1 MPNKILFYN
10 SISPLI
16 YQVTTIIC
24 GFILPRLI
32 LGHFGTE
39 VNGLINSITQFLAII
54 SFLELGVG
62 AVVQSS
68 LYKPLADKDNIT
80 VSKVITSADKFFRR
94 LGYILAIYVVVM
106 LFYYPYLVKQSFSFM
121 FTATLIVA
129 ISIRS
134 FAQYFFGIVNRLLLF
149 ADQKAYI
156 QYIAQTAAVIAN
168 TVGCY
173 ILIAFDCSVQVVYGL
188 TSLIFFLQPLAIHLY
203 IKRYYALDRQIY
215 YDIEPIKQKWNGVAQ
230 HIAAVILSS
239 SDSIVLTTFSTL
251 VNVSIYTVYYLP
263 MSGARLMIMSMIS
276 GIEALIGNL
285 WAKQDLTE
293 LRKVFAWTEWSIHTG
308 TTLIFTLTAVLIVPF
323 VQVYTHGVN
332 DANYMQPLFGVLLVV
347 ANSGHCLRLPYNIMI
362 LAAGHYKQT
371 QHNYIIAAVMNIVI
385 SIIGVK
391 QFGLIGVA
399 LGTLAA
405 MVYQTVWM
413 AWYNSKNFIQ
423 WPMHNF
429 FKQLATDIATS
440 VLIYI
445 VSCNIIIQCYGY
457 LDWIILSIKAT
468 IIAVGVIILVN
479 SLVYREYIIKLKGCV
494 YNMYKKLGGV
504 DNKLELSTCLN
515 CRCAYDY

>member
-1 MPNKILFYN
+1 MKSKVLFYN
-10 SISPLI
+10 SIAPLM

-39 VNGLINSITQFLAII
+39 VNGLVNSITQFLAII

-106 LFYYPYLVKQSFSFM
+106 LFYYPYLVKQSFSFT

-134 FAQYFFGIVNRLLLF
+134 FAQYFFGIVNRLLLL

-188 TSLIFFLQPLAIHLY
+188 TSLIFFLQPLVIHLY
-203 IKRYYALDRQIY
+203 IKRYYALDRQIH
-215 YDIEPIKQKWNGVAQ
+215 YDVEPIKQKWNGVAQ

-276 GIEALIGNL
+276 GIEAVIGNL
-285 WAKQDLTE
+285 WAKQDLAE

-323 VQVYTHGVN
+323 VQVYTHGVI
-332 DANYMQPLFGVLLVV
+332 DANYMQPLFGVLLVA

-371 QHNYIIAAVMNIVI
+371 QHNYIIAAVMNIAI
-385 SIIGVK
+385 SIVCVM

-405 MVYQTVWM
+405 MAYQTVWM

-423 WPMHNF
+423 WPMKNF
-429 FKQLATDIATS
+429 FKQIGVDA
-440 VLIYI
+440 
-445 VSCNIIIQCYGY
+445 VSAVGIFAIGSYFSLSAVGY
-457 LDWIILSIKAT
+457 LSWVILAMKVTACGIIVALLINYVFYKRFMLEIT
-468 IIAVGVIILVN
+468 D
-479 SLVYREYIIKLKGCV
+479 KLMKRFC
-494 YNMYKKLGGV
+494 
-504 DNKLELSTCLN
+504 
-515 CRCAYDY
+515 

>member
-1 MPNKILFYN
+1 MRNKILFYN
-10 SISPLI
+10 SISPLV
-16 YQVTTIIC
+16 YQVTMIIC

-39 VNGLINSITQFLAII
+39 VNGLVNSITQFLAII

-68 LYKPLADKDNIT
+68 LYKPLADNDNIR

-106 LFYYPYLVKQSFSFM
+106 LLYYPYLVKQNFSFT

-129 ISIRS
+129 ISVRS
-134 FAQYFFGIVNRLLLF
+134 FAQYFFGIVNRLLLL

-168 TVGCY
+168 TAGCY
-173 ILIAFDCSVQVVYGL
+173 VLIAFDCSVQVVYGL
-188 TSLIFFLQPLAIHLY
+188 TSFIFFLQPLAIHLY
-203 IKRYYALDRQIY
+203 IKRYYALDRQIH
-215 YDIEPIKQKWNGVAQ
+215 YDVEPIKQKWNGVAQ

-251 VNVSIYTVYYLP
+251 INVSIYTVYYLP

-285 WAKQDLTE
+285 WAKQDLAE

-332 DANYMQPLFGVLLVV
+332 DANYMQPLFGVLLVA

-371 QHNYIIAAVMNIVI
+371 QHNYIIAAVMNIAI
-385 SIIGVK
+385 SIVCVM

-405 MVYQTVWM
+405 MAYQTAWM

-423 WPMHNF
+423 WPMKNF
-429 FKQLATDIATS
+429 FKQIGVDA
-440 VLIYI
+440 
-445 VSCNIIIQCYGY
+445 VS
-457 LDWIILSIKAT
+457 
-468 IIAVGVIILVN
+468 AVGIFAVGSYFSLSAVGYVSWVILAIKVTACGIIVGAIVN
-479 SLVYREYIIKLKGCV
+479 YVFYREYMLKIAIMV
-494 YNMYKKLGGV
+494 MKKF
-504 DNKLELSTCLN
+504 K
-515 CRCAYDY
+515 

>member
-1 MPNKILFYN
+1 MQNKILFYN

-16 YQVTTIIC
+16 YQVTTITC
-24 GFILPRLI
+24 GFILPHLI
-32 LGHFGTE
+32 LGYYGTE
-39 VNGLINSITQFLAII
+39 VNGLVNSITQFLAII

-106 LFYYPYLVKQSFSFM
+106 LFYYPYLVKQSFSFT

-134 FAQYFFGIVNRLLLF
+134 FAQYFFGIVNRLLLL

-156 QYIAQTAAVIAN
+156 QYIAQTSAVIAN

-188 TSLIFFLQPLAIHLY
+188 TSLIFFLQPLAIHMY
-203 IKRYYALDRQIY
+203 IKRYYVLDRQIH
-215 YDIEPIKQKWNGVAQ
+215 YDVEPIKQKWNGVAQ

-285 WAKQDLTE
+285 WAKQDLVE

-308 TTLIFTLTAVLIVPF
+308 TTLIFTITAVLIVPF

-332 DANYMQPLFGVLLVV
+332 DANYMQPLFGVLLVA

-371 QHNYIIAAVMNIVI
+371 QHNYIIAAVMNIAI
-385 SIIGVK
+385 SIVCVM

-399 LGTLAA
+399 FGTLAA

-423 WPMHNF
+423 WPMKNF
-429 FKQLATDIATS
+429 FKQ
-440 VLIYI
+440 I
-445 VSCNIIIQCYGY
+445 VVDVVS
-457 LDWIILSIKAT
+457 
-468 IIAVGVIILVN
+468 AVGIFVVGSCFSLSTIGYVSWVILAIKVTACGIIVGAIVN
-479 SLVYREYIIKLKGCV
+479 YVFYREYMLKIV
-494 YNMYKKLGGV
+494 SMVMKRFK
-504 DNKLELSTCLN
+504 
-515 CRCAYDY
+515 

>member
-1 MPNKILFYN
+1 MQNKILFYN

-16 YQVTTIIC
+16 YQVSTIIC
-24 GFILPRLI
+24 GFVLPRLI
-32 LGHFGTE
+32 LGYYGTE
-39 VNGLINSITQFLAII
+39 VNGLVNSITQFLAII

-106 LFYYPYLVKQSFSFM
+106 LFYYPYLVKQNFSFT

-134 FAQYFFGIVNRLLLF
+134 FAQYFFGIVNRLLLL

-156 QYIAQTAAVIAN
+156 QYIAQTVAVIAN

-173 ILIAFDCSVQVVYGL
+173 ILIAFDCSVQVVYAL
-188 TSLIFFLQPLAIHLY
+188 TSLIFFLQPLAIHMY
-203 IKRYYALDRQIY
+203 IKRYYALDRQIH
-215 YDIEPIKQKWNGVAQ
+215 YDVEPIKQKWNGVAQ
-230 HIAAVILSS
+230 HIAAVILSC

-285 WAKQDLTE
+285 WAKQDLEE

-308 TTLIFTLTAVLIVPF
+308 TTLIFTLTAILIVPF

-332 DANYMQPLFGVLLVV
+332 DANYMQPLFGVLLVA

-423 WPMHNF
+423 WPMRNF
-429 FKQLATDIATS
+429 FKQMAVNAVSAVSIFTVTGYFNMTGVSYLGWVVLA
-440 VLIYI
+440 
-445 VSCNIIIQCYGY
+445 
-457 LDWIILSIKAT
+457 IKAT
-468 IIAVGVIILVN
+468 VCGVFVVFLIN
-479 SLVYREYIIKLKGCV
+479 YIFYKEFVLKITDKIMKRFC
-494 YNMYKKLGGV
+494 
-504 DNKLELSTCLN
+504 
-515 CRCAYDY
+515 

>member
-1 MPNKILFYN
+1 MKGKVVFYN
-10 SISPLI
+10 SIAPLI

-32 LGHFGTE
+32 LSHFGTE
-39 VNGLINSITQFLAII
+39 INGLVNSITQFLGVIA
-54 SFLELGVG
+54 FLELGVG

-68 LYKPLADKDNIT
+68 LYKPLADNDNIT

-94 LGYILAIYVVVM
+94 LGYILVIYVVVM
-106 LFYYPYLVKQSFSFM
+106 LLYYPYLVKQSFSFT

-134 FAQYFFGIVNRLLLF
+134 FAQYFFGIVNRLLLL

-168 TVGCY
+168 TIGCY
-173 ILIAFDCSVQVVYGL
+173 ILIAFDCSVQIVYGL
-188 TSLIFFLQPLAIHLY
+188 TSLIFLLQPLVIHLY
-203 IKRYYALDRQIY
+203 IKKHYRLNRSIK
-215 YDIEPIKQKWNGVAQ
+215 YDVEPIKQKWNGVAQ

-239 SDSIVLTTFSTL
+239 SDSIVLTSFSTL
-251 VNVSIYTVYYLP
+251 INVSIYTVYYLP
-263 MSGARLMIMSMIS
+263 MSGARLMIMSMIN

-285 WAKQDLTE
+285 WAKQDLAE

-308 TTLIFTLTAVLIVPF
+308 TTLIFTLTAILIVPF

-332 DANYMQPLFGVLLVV
+332 DANYMQPLFGVLLVA
-347 ANSGHCLRLPYNIMI
+347 ANSGHCLRLPYHIMI

-371 QHNYIIAAVMNIVI
+371 QHNYIIAAAMNIVI
-385 SIIGVK
+385 AIVCVM
-391 QFGLIGVA
+391 QFGLIGVS
-399 LGTLAA
+399 LGTSAS

-423 WPMHNF
+423 WPMRNF
-429 FKQLATDIATS
+429 FKQMAVNAVS
-440 VLIYI
+440 AVLIFI
-445 VSCNIIIQCYGY
+445 VTGY
-457 LDWIILSIKAT
+457 FNMTGVSYLGWGVLAIKAT
-468 IIAVGVIILVN
+468 VCGVFVVFLIN
-479 SLVYREYIIKLKGCV
+479 YIFYKEFVLKITDKIMKRFC
-494 YNMYKKLGGV
+494 
-504 DNKLELSTCLN
+504 
-515 CRCAYDY
+515 

>member
-1 MPNKILFYN
+1 MMLHSNILFYN

-32 LGHFGTE
+32 LGYYGTE
-39 VNGLINSITQFLAII
+39 VNGLVNSITQFLAII

-80 VSKVITSADKFFRR
+80 VSKVITSADEFFRR

-106 LFYYPYLVKQSFSFM
+106 LFYYPYLVKQNFSFT

-134 FAQYFFGIVNRLLLF
+134 FAQYFFGIVNRLLLL

-156 QYIAQTAAVIAN
+156 QYIAQTVAVIAN

-203 IKRYYALDRQIY
+203 IKRYYALDRQIH
-215 YDIEPIKQKWNGVAQ
+215 YDVEPIKQKWNGVAQ

-285 WAKQDLTE
+285 WAKQDLAE

-308 TTLIFTLTAVLIVPF
+308 TTLIFTIAAVLIAPF

-332 DANYMQPLFGVLLVV
+332 DANYMQPLFGVLLVA

-371 QHNYIIAAVMNIVI
+371 QHNYIIAAVMNIAI
-385 SIIGVK
+385 SIVCVM

-423 WPMHNF
+423 WPMKSF
-429 FKQLATDIATS
+429 FKQMAVDA
-440 VLIYI
+440 
-445 VSCNIIIQCYGY
+445 VSAVGIFVAGSCFAMSTVSY
-457 LDWIILSIKAT
+457 LSWIILATKVT
-468 IIAVGVIILVN
+468 IIGLFIVLGANIVFYRQNIQVIF
-479 SLVYREYIIKLKGCV
+479 LK
-494 YNMYKKLGGV
+494 MKRFFRKV
-504 DNKLELSTCLN
+504 DYE
-515 CRCAYDY
+515 

>member
-1 MPNKILFYN
+1 MQNNILLYN

-32 LGHFGTE
+32 LSHFGTE
-39 VNGLINSITQFLAII
+39 INGLVNSISQFLGVI

-68 LYKPLADKDNIT
+68 LYKPLADNDNIN
-80 VSKVITSADKFFRR
+80 VSKVIASADKFFRK
-94 LGYILAIYVVVM
+94 LGYILAIYIIVM
-106 LFYYPYLVKQSFSFM
+106 LFYYPYLVKQSFGFM
-121 FTATLIVA
+121 FTATLILA

-134 FAQYFFGIVNRLLLF
+134 FAQYFFGIVNRLLLV

-156 QYIAQTAAVIAN
+156 QYVAQTIAIIIN
-168 TVGCY
+168 TIACY
-173 ILIAFDCSVQVVYGL
+173 TLITFDCSVQIVYGM
-188 TSLIFFLQPLAIHLY
+188 TSLIFFLQPYAIHLY
-203 IKRYYALDRQIY
+203 IKKYYALDRKIH
-215 YDIEPIKQKWNGVAQ
+215 YDVEPIKQKWNGVAQ
-230 HIAAVILSS
+230 HVAAVILSG
-239 SDSIVLTTFSTL
+239 SDTVVLTIFSTL
-251 VNVSIYTVYYLP
+251 VNVSIYAIYFLP
-263 MSGARLMIMSMIS
+263 MSGARLVIMSMIS

-285 WAKQDLTE
+285 WAKQDLRE
-293 LRKVFAWTEWSIHTG
+293 LRKVFAWTEWLIHTG

-323 VQVYTHGVN
+323 VQVYTHGVS
-332 DANYMQPLFGVLLVV
+332 DANYIQPLFGILLVA

-391 QFGLIGVA
+391 QFGLIGVT

-423 WPMHNF
+423 WPMRKF
-429 FKQLATDIATS
+429 LKQMVVNAVSAASIFIVTGYFTLTGVSYLEWIVLA
-440 VLIYI
+440 
-445 VSCNIIIQCYGY
+445 
-457 LDWIILSIKAT
+457 IKVTACG
-468 IIAVGVIILVN
+468 IFVALLVN
-479 SLVYREYIIKLKGCV
+479 YIFYKEFVLKIADKLIKRFC
-494 YNMYKKLGGV
+494 
-504 DNKLELSTCLN
+504 
-515 CRCAYDY
+515 

>member
-1 MPNKILFYN
+1 MQNKILFYN

-16 YQVTTIIC
+16 YQVSTIIC
-24 GFILPRLI
+24 GFVLPRLI
-32 LGHFGTE
+32 LGYYGTE
-39 VNGLINSITQFLAII
+39 VNGLVNSITQFLAII

-106 LFYYPYLVKQSFSFM
+106 LFYYPYLVKQNFSFT

-134 FAQYFFGIVNRLLLF
+134 FAQYFFGIVNRLLLL

-156 QYIAQTAAVIAN
+156 QYIAQTVAVIAN

-173 ILIAFDCSVQVVYGL
+173 ILIAFDCSVQVVYAL
-188 TSLIFFLQPLAIHLY
+188 TSLIFFLQPLAIHMY
-203 IKRYYALDRQIY
+203 IKRYYALDRQIH
-215 YDIEPIKQKWNGVAQ
+215 YDVEPIKQKWNGVAQ
-230 HIAAVILSS
+230 HIAAVILSC

-285 WAKQDLTE
+285 WAKQDLEE

-308 TTLIFTLTAVLIVPF
+308 TTLIFTLTAILIVPF

-332 DANYMQPLFGVLLVV
+332 DANYIQPLFGILLVA

-391 QFGLIGVA
+391 QFGLIGVT
-399 LGTLAA
+399 LGTMAA

-423 WPMHNF
+423 WPMKNF
-429 FKQLATDIATS
+429 FKQIGVDAVSALGIFVVGSCFSLSTIGYVSWVILAIKVTACGI
-440 VLIYI
+440 I
-445 VSCNIIIQCYGY
+445 VGAI
-457 LDWIILSIKAT
+457 
-468 IIAVGVIILVN
+468 VN
-479 SLVYREYIIKLKGCV
+479 YVFYREYMLKIV
-494 YNMYKKLGGV
+494 QKV
-504 DNKLELSTCLN
+504 V
-515 CRCAYDY
+515 RRFR

>member
-1 MPNKILFYN
+1 M
-10 SISPLI
+10 
-16 YQVTTIIC
+16 
-24 GFILPRLI
+24 
-32 LGHFGTE
+32 
-39 VNGLINSITQFLAII
+39 
-54 SFLELGVG
+54 
-62 AVVQSS
+62 
-68 LYKPLADKDNIT
+68 YKPLADKDNIT

-106 LFYYPYLVKQSFSFM
+106 LFYYPYLVKQNFSFT

-134 FAQYFFGIVNRLLLF
+134 FAQYFFGIVNRLLLL

-156 QYIAQTAAVIAN
+156 QYIAQTVAVIAN

-173 ILIAFDCSVQVVYGL
+173 ILIAFDCSVQVVYAL
-188 TSLIFFLQPLAIHLY
+188 TSLIFFLQPLAIHMY
-203 IKRYYALDRQIY
+203 IKRYYALDRQIH
-215 YDIEPIKQKWNGVAQ
+215 YDVEPIKQKWNGVAQ
-230 HIAAVILSS
+230 HIAAVILSC

-285 WAKQDLTE
+285 WAKQDLEE

-308 TTLIFTLTAVLIVPF
+308 TTLIFTLTAILIVPF

-423 WPMHNF
+423 WPMRNF
-429 FKQLATDIATS
+429 FKQMAVNAVSAVSIFTVTGYFNMTGVSYLGWVVLA
-440 VLIYI
+440 
-445 VSCNIIIQCYGY
+445 
-457 LDWIILSIKAT
+457 IKAT
-468 IIAVGVIILVN
+468 VCGVFVVFLIN
-479 SLVYREYIIKLKGCV
+479 YIFYKEFVLKITDKIMKRFC
-494 YNMYKKLGGV
+494 
-504 DNKLELSTCLN
+504 
-515 CRCAYDY
+515 

>member
-1 MPNKILFYN
+1 MYNRFLFYN
-10 SISPLI
+10 SITPLI
-16 YQVTTIIC
+16 YQVTTITC
-24 GFILPRLI
+24 GFILSRLI

-39 VNGLINSITQFLAII
+39 VNGLVNSITQFLAVIA
-54 SFLELGVG
+54 FLELGVG

-106 LFYYPYLVKQSFSFM
+106 LFYYPYLVKQSFSFT

-134 FAQYFFGIVNRLLLF
+134 FAQYFFGIVNRLLLL

-168 TVGCY
+168 TTGCY

-188 TSLIFFLQPLAIHLY
+188 TSLIFLLQPLAIHLY
-203 IKRYYALDRQIY
+203 IKRSYALDRQIH
-215 YDIEPIKQKWNGVAQ
+215 YDVEPIKQKWNGIAQ

-276 GIEALIGNL
+276 GINALIGNL
-285 WAKQDLTE
+285 WAKQDLAE

-308 TTLIFTLTAVLIVPF
+308 TTLIFTLTAILIVPF
-323 VQVYTHGVN
+323 VQVYTYGVN
-332 DANYMQPLFGVLLVV
+332 DANYMQPLFGVLLVA
-347 ANSGHCLRLPYNIMI
+347 ANSGYCLRLPYNIMI
-362 LAAGHYKQT
+362 LVAGHYKQT
-371 QHNYIIAAVMNIVI
+371 QHNYIITAVMNIVI

-399 LGTLAA
+399 LGILAA

-423 WPMHNF
+423 WPMKNF
-429 FKQLATDIATS
+429 FKQIGVDA
-440 VLIYI
+440 
-445 VSCNIIIQCYGY
+445 VS
-457 LDWIILSIKAT
+457 
-468 IIAVGVIILVN
+468 AVGIYWLGSLMEMSSVSYVAWVILAVKVTAIGGIVVLLVN
-479 SLVYREYIIKLKGCV
+479 GVFYREY
-494 YNMYKKLGGV
+494 LGKISRKV
-504 DNKLELSTCLN
+504 VMVA
-515 CRCAYDY
+515 RR

>member
-1 MPNKILFYN
+1 MRNKVLFYN
-10 SISPLI
+10 SISPLV
-16 YQVTTIIC
+16 YQVTMIIC

-32 LGHFGTE
+32 LSYFGTE
-39 VNGLINSITQFLAII
+39 INGLVNSITQFLGVIA
-54 SFLELGVG
+54 FLELGVG

-68 LYKPLADKDNIT
+68 LYKPLADNDTLT
-80 VSKVITSADKFFRR
+80 VSKVIASADKFFRR
-94 LGYILAIYVVVM
+94 LGYILGIYVVVM

-134 FAQYFFGIVNRLLLF
+134 FAQYFFGIVNRLLLL

-203 IKRYYALDRQIY
+203 IKRSYALDRQIH
-215 YDIEPIKQKWNGVAQ
+215 YDVEPIKQKWNGVAQ

-285 WAKQDLTE
+285 WAKQDLAE

-308 TTLIFTLTAVLIVPF
+308 TTLIFTLTAILIVPF

-332 DANYMQPLFGVLLVV
+332 DANYMQPLFGVLLVA

-371 QHNYIIAAVMNIVI
+371 QHNYIIAAVMNIAI
-385 SIIGVK
+385 SIVCVM

-405 MVYQTVWM
+405 MAYQTVWM

-423 WPMHNF
+423 WPMKNF
-429 FKQLATDIATS
+429 FKQIGVDA
-440 VLIYI
+440 
-445 VSCNIIIQCYGY
+445 VSALGIFAVGSYFSLSAVGY
-457 LDWIILSIKAT
+457 LSWVILAMKVTACGIIVVLLINY
-468 IIAVGVIILVN
+468 VF
-479 SLVYREYIIKLKGCV
+479 
-494 YNMYKKLGGV
+494 YKRFMLDITAKFM
-504 DNKLELSTCLN
+504 KRFC
-515 CRCAYDY
+515 

>member
-1 MPNKILFYN
+1 MQNKILFYN

-16 YQVTTIIC
+16 YQVSTIIC

-32 LGHFGTE
+32 LGYYGTE
-39 VNGLINSITQFLAII
+39 VNGLVNSITQFLAII

-121 FTATLIVA
+121 FTATLIAA

-134 FAQYFFGIVNRLLLF
+134 FAQYFFGIVNRLLLL

-156 QYIAQTAAVIAN
+156 QYVAQTIAVIVN

-188 TSLIFFLQPLAIHLY
+188 TSLIFFLQPLAIHMY
-203 IKRYYALDRQIY
+203 IKKYYALDRQIH
-215 YDIEPIKQKWNGVAQ
+215 YDVEPIKQKWNGVAQ

-285 WAKQDLTE
+285 WAKQDLEE

-308 TTLIFTLTAVLIVPF
+308 TTLIFTLTAILIVPF

-332 DANYMQPLFGVLLVV
+332 DANYIQPLFGVLLVA

-391 QFGLIGVA
+391 QFGLIGVT
-399 LGTLAA
+399 LGTMAA

-423 WPMHNF
+423 WPMKNF
-429 FKQLATDIATS
+429 FKQIGVDAVSAVGITFFTSYFALTS
-440 VLIYI
+440 VNYI
-445 VSCNIIIQCYGY
+445 S
-457 LDWIILSIKAT
+457 WIVLSIKVT
-468 IIAVGVIILVN
+468 IIGLLVIVAIN
-479 SLVYREYIIKLKGCV
+479 AIFYRRYIEFLFSKMRKIW
-494 YNMYKKLGGV
+494 
-504 DNKLELSTCLN
+504 ERLSKN
-515 CRCAYDY
+515 E

>member
-1 MPNKILFYN
+1 MKNKILFYN

-39 VNGLINSITQFLAII
+39 VNGLVNSITQFLAII

-94 LGYILAIYVVVM
+94 LGYILLIYVVVM

-121 FTATLIVA
+121 FTATLIAA
-129 ISIRS
+129 ISIRF
-134 FAQYFFGIVNRLLLF
+134 FAQYFFGIVNRLLLL

-156 QYIAQTAAVIAN
+156 QYIAQTVAVIAN
-168 TVGCY
+168 TVSCY

-188 TSLIFFLQPLAIHLY
+188 TSLIFFLQPLAIHMY
-203 IKRYYALDRQIY
+203 IKKYYALDRLIH
-215 YDIEPIKQKWNGVAQ
+215 YDLEPIKQKWNGVAQ

-285 WAKQDLTE
+285 WAKQDLEE

-308 TTLIFTLTAVLIVPF
+308 TTLIFTITAVLIVPF

-332 DANYMQPLFGVLLVV
+332 DANYMQPLFGVFLVA

-371 QHNYIIAAVMNIVI
+371 QHNYIIAAVMNIAI
-385 SIIGVK
+385 SIVCVM

-399 LGTLAA
+399 IGTLAA

-423 WPMHNF
+423 WPMKSF
-429 FKQLATDIATS
+429 FKQMAVDA
-440 VLIYI
+440 
-445 VSCNIIIQCYGY
+445 VSAVGIFVAGSCFAMSTVSY
-457 LDWIILSIKAT
+457 LSWIILATKVT
-468 IIAVGVIILVN
+468 IIGLFIVLGANIVFYRQNIQVIF
-479 SLVYREYIIKLKGCV
+479 LK
-494 YNMYKKLGGV
+494 MKRFFRKV
-504 DNKLELSTCLN
+504 DYE
-515 CRCAYDY
+515 

>member
-1 MPNKILFYN
+1 MQNKILFYN

-32 LGHFGTE
+32 LGYYGTE
-39 VNGLINSITQFLAII
+39 VNGLVNSITQFLAII

-68 LYKPLADKDNIT
+68 LYKPLADKDDIT

-94 LGYILAIYVVVM
+94 LGYILVIYVAVM
-106 LFYYPYLVKQSFSFM
+106 LFYYPYLIKQSFSFM
-121 FTATLIVA
+121 FTATLIAA

-134 FAQYFFGIVNRLLLF
+134 FAQYFFGIVNRLLLL

-168 TVGCY
+168 TFGCY
-173 ILIAFDCSVQVVYGL
+173 ILIAFDCSVQIVYGL
-188 TSLIFFLQPLAIHLY
+188 TSLIFFLQPLAIHMY
-203 IKRYYALDRQIY
+203 IKRYYALDRKIH
-215 YDIEPIKQKWNGVAQ
+215 YDVEPIKQKWNGVAQ

-285 WAKQDLTE
+285 WAKQDLAE

-308 TTLIFTLTAVLIVPF
+308 TTLIFTLTAILIVPF
-323 VQVYTHGVN
+323 VQVYTYGVN
-332 DANYMQPLFGVLLVV
+332 DANYMQPLFGVLLVA

-371 QHNYIIAAVMNIVI
+371 HHNYIIAAVMNIAI
-385 SIIGVK
+385 SIICVK

-423 WPMHNF
+423 WPMKNF
-429 FKQLATDIATS
+429 FKQIAVDAVS
-440 VLIYI
+440 AVSIYI
-445 VSCNIIIQCYGY
+445 VSGY
-457 LDWIILSIKAT
+457 FTMTGVSYLEWVILAIKVTFSGTFVALLINYIFYKRFILDITA
-468 IIAVGVIILVN
+468 
-479 SLVYREYIIKLKGCV
+479 KLMKRFC
-494 YNMYKKLGGV
+494 
-504 DNKLELSTCLN
+504 
-515 CRCAYDY
+515 

>member
-1 MPNKILFYN
+1 MQNKILFYN

-16 YQVTTIIC
+16 YQVTTITC

-32 LGHFGTE
+32 LGYYGTE
-39 VNGLINSITQFLAII
+39 VNGLVNSITQFLAII

-106 LFYYPYLVKQSFSFM
+106 LFYYPYLVKQSFSFT

-134 FAQYFFGIVNRLLLF
+134 FAQYFFGIVNRLLLL

-156 QYIAQTAAVIAN
+156 QYIAQTSAVIAN

-188 TSLIFFLQPLAIHLY
+188 TSLIFFLQPLAIHMY
-203 IKRYYALDRQIY
+203 IKRYYVLDRQIH
-215 YDIEPIKQKWNGVAQ
+215 YDVEPIKQKWNGVAQ

-285 WAKQDLTE
+285 WAKQDLEE

-308 TTLIFTLTAVLIVPF
+308 TTLIFTLTAILIVPF

-332 DANYMQPLFGVLLVV
+332 DANYMHPLFGVLLVA

-385 SIIGVK
+385 SIVCVM

-405 MVYQTVWM
+405 MAYQTVWM
-413 AWYNSKNFIQ
+413 AWYNSKNFIC
-423 WPMHNF
+423 WSMRKF
-429 FKQLATDIATS
+429 AKQICVD
-440 VLIYI
+440 V
-445 VSCNIIIQCYGY
+445 VS
-457 LDWIILSIKAT
+457 
-468 IIAVGVIILVN
+468 AVGIYWLGSLMEMSSVSYVEWVLLAVKVIAIGGIIVLVVN
-479 SLVYREYIIKLKGCV
+479 GMFYREYLRKIWRKV
-494 YNMYKKLGGV
+494 KKA
-504 DNKLELSTCLN
+504 D
-515 CRCAYDY
+515 

>member
-1 MPNKILFYN
+1 MINVKSKILFYN
-10 SISPLI
+10 SITPLI

-39 VNGLINSITQFLAII
+39 VNGLVNSIAQFLAVIA
-54 SFLELGVG
+54 FLELGVG

-106 LFYYPYLVKQSFSFM
+106 LFYYPYLVKQSFSFT

-134 FAQYFFGIVNRLLLF
+134 FAQYFFGIVNRLLLL

-203 IKRYYALDRQIY
+203 IKRSYTLDRQIH
-215 YDIEPIKQKWNGVAQ
+215 YDVEPIKQKWNGIAQ

-276 GIEALIGNL
+276 GINALIGNL
-285 WAKQDLTE
+285 WAKQDLAE

-308 TTLIFTLTAVLIVPF
+308 TTLIFTVTAILIVPF

-332 DANYMQPLFGVLLVV
+332 DANYIQPLFGVLLVA

-371 QHNYIIAAVMNIVI
+371 QHNYTIAAVMNIVI

-405 MVYQTVWM
+405 MAYQTVWM

-423 WPMHNF
+423 WPMKNF
-429 FKQLATDIATS
+429 FKQIGVDAVSA
-440 VLIYI
+440 VLIF
-445 VSCNIIIQCYGY
+445 IISGY
-457 LDWIILSIKAT
+457 FTMAGISYFEWGILAIKVT
-468 IIAVGVIILVN
+468 FSGIFVVLLINYVF
-479 SLVYREYIIKLKGCV
+479 
-494 YNMYKKLGGV
+494 YKRFM
-504 DNKLELSTCLN
+504 LEITDKFMKRLC
-515 CRCAYDY
+515 

>member
-1 MPNKILFYN
+1 MYNRFLFYN
-10 SISPLI
+10 SITPLI

-39 VNGLINSITQFLAII
+39 VNGLVNSITQFLAII
-54 SFLELGVG
+54 SFFELGVG

-121 FTATLIVA
+121 FTATLIAA

-134 FAQYFFGIVNRLLLF
+134 FTQYFFGIVNRLLLL

-156 QYIAQTAAVIAN
+156 QYIAQTVAVIAN

-203 IKRYYALDRQIY
+203 IKRSYVLDRQIH
-215 YDIEPIKQKWNGVAQ
+215 YDVEPIKQKWNGVAQ
-230 HIAAVILSS
+230 HIASVILSS

-276 GIEALIGNL
+276 GINALIGNL
-285 WAKQDLTE
+285 WAKQDLAE

-371 QHNYIIAAVMNIVI
+371 QHNYIIAAVMNITI
-385 SIIGVK
+385 SIVCVI

-423 WPMHNF
+423 WPMRNF
-429 FKQLATDIATS
+429 IKQMGVDA
-440 VLIYI
+440 
-445 VSCNIIIQCYGY
+445 VS
-457 LDWIILSIKAT
+457 
-468 IIAVGVIILVN
+468 AVGIYWLGSLMEMSSVSYEAWVMLAVKVTAIGGIVVLVVN
-479 SLVYREYIIKLKGCV
+479 GVFYREY
-494 YNMYKKLGGV
+494 LGKISRKV
-504 DNKLELSTCLN
+504 VMVA
-515 CRCAYDY
+515 RR

>member
-1 MPNKILFYN
+1 MKNNILFYN

-16 YQVTTIIC
+16 YQVITIIC

-32 LGHFGTE
+32 LSHFGTE
-39 VNGLINSITQFLAII
+39 INGLVNSISQFLGVI

-68 LYKPLADKDNIT
+68 LYKPLADNDNIN
-80 VSKVITSADKFFRR
+80 VSKVIASADKFFRK
-94 LGYILAIYVVVM
+94 LGYILAIYVGVM
-106 LFYYPYLVKQSFSFM
+106 LFYYPYLVKQSFGFM
-121 FTATLIVA
+121 FTATLILA

-134 FAQYFFGIVNRLLLF
+134 FAQYFFGIVNRLLLM

-156 QYIAQTAAVIAN
+156 QYIAQTVAIIINTIA
-168 TVGCY
+168 CY
-173 ILIAFDCSVQVVYGL
+173 VLIAFDCSVQVVYGM
-188 TSLIFFLQPLAIHLY
+188 TSLIFFLQPYAIHLY
-203 IKRYYALDRQIY
+203 IKKYYALDRKIH
-215 YDIEPIKQKWNGVAQ
+215 YDVEPIKQKWNGVAQ
-230 HIAAVILSS
+230 HVAAVILSG
-239 SDSIVLTTFSTL
+239 SDTVVLTIFSTL
-251 VNVSIYTVYYLP
+251 VNVSIYAIYFLP
-263 MSGARLMIMSMIS
+263 MSGARLVIMSMIS

-285 WAKQDLTE
+285 WAKQDLRE
-293 LRKVFAWTEWSIHTG
+293 LRKVFAWTEWLIHTG

-323 VQVYTHGVN
+323 VQVYTHGVS
-332 DANYMQPLFGVLLVV
+332 DANYIQPLFGILLVA

-391 QFGLIGVA
+391 QFGLIGVT

-423 WPMHNF
+423 WPMRKF
-429 FKQLATDIATS
+429 FKQMVVNAVSAASIFIVTGYFTLTGVSYLEWIVLA
-440 VLIYI
+440 
-445 VSCNIIIQCYGY
+445 
-457 LDWIILSIKAT
+457 IKVTACG
-468 IIAVGVIILVN
+468 IFVALLVN
-479 SLVYREYIIKLKGCV
+479 YIFYKEFVLKIADKLIKRFC
-494 YNMYKKLGGV
+494 
-504 DNKLELSTCLN
+504 
-515 CRCAYDY
+515 